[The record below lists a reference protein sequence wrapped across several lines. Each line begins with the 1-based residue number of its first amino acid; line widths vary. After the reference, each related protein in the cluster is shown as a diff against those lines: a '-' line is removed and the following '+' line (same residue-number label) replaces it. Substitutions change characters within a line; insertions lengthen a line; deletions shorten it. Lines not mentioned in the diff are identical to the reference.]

1 MFPTDALREDHQLM
15 KRMCRAVNAVSERL
29 ERGEDVPIRAMENI
43 VDFVRNFWLKYH
55 LDREAAVFTRSHHRA
70 TERESPEM
78 AAALMTHQEGQN
90 SAEGMWEALFRFRD
104 GVNEAKL
111 DFADDAI
118 EYVQCMSGHIG
129 EEERI
134 LFPKIEEV
142 LTEDDRRYLS
152 QKFGEIDA
160 EQAGGRRQH
169 YQQMVTS
176 LENDLGGA

>member
-1 MFPTDALREDHQLM
+1 MFPTDALQEDHQLL
-15 KRMCRAVNAVSERL
+15 KRMCGVVNAVSQRL
-29 ERGEDVPIRAMENI
+29 ERGEDVPVGAMEDI
-43 VDFVRNFWLKYH
+43 ADFVRNFWLKYH
-55 LDREAAVFTRSHHRA
+55 LDREAAVYTRSHYRA
-70 TERESPEM
+70 MEHESPEI
-78 AAALMTHQEGQN
+78 AAALITHQEGQN
-90 SAEGMWEALFRFRD
+90 FAEDMWEALFRFRD

-111 DFADDAI
+111 DFADDAL
-118 EYVQCMSGHIG
+118 EYVQCMSEHIG
-129 EEERI
+129 EEDRV

-142 LTEDDRRYLS
+142 LTEDDRSYLS